1 MALNENVKPIW
12 LASYPKSGNTWTRLF
27 FTALLKETVNIN
39 EIQTDGI
46 ISARNIIDSQLGIDS
61 SDLTEKDFLK
71 YRARMYHSW
80 CESQVQKE
88 YLLMKVHDACVR
100 EGYVL
105 FPPEIT
111 RGTVYIL
118 RNPFDMVASS
128 ANHHNVSNEKA
139 VRMICS
145 NSHTLAGTGKKL
157 NTQVSQYL
165 GTWSYHLQ
173 SWENVHRDNMLVIR
187 YEDMKSQPMET
198 FSKLVNYVGLDYTS
212 DQILRAID
220 EVSFSKI
227 QQQEKEKAF
236 KEAPKNT
243 KQFFRSGKVGG
254 WRDEITEDQIK
265 LIIDTNYQSLLK
277 HGYISKEGDVL
288 V

>member
-1 MALNENVKPIW
+1 MALNEKVKPIW

-27 FTALLKETVNIN
+27 FTALLKEKVNIN

-61 SDLTEKDFLK
+61 SDVTEKDFLK
-71 YRARMYHSW
+71 YRSKIYHSW
-80 CESQVQKE
+80 CQNQVQKE

-100 EGYVL
+100 DGYVL
-105 FPPEIT
+105 FPSEIT

-118 RNPFDMVASS
+118 RNPFDMVAST
-128 ANHHNVSNEKA
+128 ANHHNVPIEKA
-139 VRMICS
+139 VQMICS
-145 NSHTLAGTGKKL
+145 HSHTLAKVGRKL
-157 NTQVSQYL
+157 NIQVSQYL

-173 SWENVHRDNMLVIR
+173 SWENVHRNNILVIK
-187 YEDMKSQPMET
+187 YEDMIANPQET
-198 FSKLVNYVGLDYTS
+198 FSKLVNYVGLNYS
-212 DQILRAID
+212 QDQISKAIE

-227 QQQEKEKAF
+227 QQQENEKPF
-236 KEAPKNT
+236 REAPKKT

-254 WRDEITEDQIK
+254 WRNEITNEQAK

-277 HGYISKEGDVL
+277 YGYISVDGDVL